1 MAHLAKFEG
10 GIVGKKMYMHWAREK
25 DEKGEY
31 ATYNRADGGGHIDRN
46 RTKDNF
52 TIGEIQPYDWIKT
65 RLKNVYQKPGQKH
78 PIESCDIVV
87 TLPQEE
93 EKTAENI
100 KKFFETAYESLKN
113 QYGKNNN
120 IIGAWVHLD
129 EAQPHMHFAFL
140 PISERNSKQKPEFK
154 EKLSTRAYWPSKNSL
169 QKMHDTLQKDM
180 DKGMGRHVIGIY
192 DGRTKEQGGNK
203 TILELK
209 KETVEQKE
217 RLERLKTKPEELK
230 ELEGEYKN
238 PTFGGDYY
246 KLTPHQYKRLRTLAQ
261 NSIQEHDDNIILS
274 KKNEE
279 LQSQNNKLNEWVN
292 FYIRKNKEEAEKGM
306 DKEFLEQKNEI
317 KMLQDE
323 LAKADVSNYNLE
335 HENKKIK
342 KDLSTIREENAK
354 MEKFISVKGLMK
366 EFKKFGGKSVSFALG
381 KIK

>member
-1 MAHLAKFEG
+1 MAHLAKFG
-10 GIVGKKMYMHWAREK
+10 GGFEGKKMYQHWAREV
-25 DEKGEY
+25 DENGEY
-31 ATYNRADGGGHIDRN
+31 ATYNRADGGGHIDRT

-52 TIGEIQPYDWIKT
+52 TIGEIKPHDWIKK
-65 RLKNVYQKPGQKH
+65 RLENVYQKPGQKH
-78 PIESCDIVV
+78 PVESCDIVV

-93 EKTAENI
+93 EKSPENI

-140 PISERNSKQKPEFK
+140 PISERNSKQKPEYK

-180 DKGMGRHVIGIY
+180 DDGMGRHIIGIY

-209 KETVEQKE
+209 KETAEQKE
-217 RLERLKTKPEELK
+217 RLERLKTKPDELK

-246 KLTPHQYKRLRTLAQ
+246 KLTPYQYKRLRTLAQ
-261 NSIQEHDDNIILS
+261 NSIQEHDDNANLS

-279 LQSQNNKLNEWVN
+279 LQSKNNKLQEWVN
-292 FYIRKNKEEAEKGM
+292 FYIRKNKDEA
-306 DKEFLEQKNEI
+306 LEALDEDGKRI
-317 KMLQDE
+317 KD
-323 LAKADVSNYNLE
+323 
-335 HENKKIK
+335 ENK
-342 KDLSTIREENAK
+342 LLREENDRLN
-354 MEKFISVKGLMK
+354 MENADLSEKNLTM
-366 EFKKFGGKSVSFALG
+366 ERNLG
-381 KIK
+381 KIRQENALMDKFIKASKLTKEFRQFSGKSAGLSYGGRK